1 MHKLYE
7 LKETLCKELEEYAK
21 NDQLDMNSLE
31 IIDKLAHSI
40 KNIDK
45 IIYAEEYSGN
55 GGYSNYSN
63 YGGGYS
69 NARGYSNRQYSGEYS
84 GARMGRSSGARRD
97 SMGRYS
103 GGMDMAS
110 ELRRLME
117 EAPDE
122 QSRAELG
129 RMAQRY
135 E

>member
-21 NDQLDMNSLE
+21 ADQLDMNSLE
-31 IIDKLAHSI
+31 IIDKLAHAI

-45 IIYAEEYSGN
+45 IICSEEYSGN
-55 GGYSNYSN
+55 TGYSNYGN

-69 NARGYSNRQYSGEYS
+69 NARGYSNRQYNDYS

-103 GGMDMAS
+103 GGMDMGS

-117 EAPDE
+117 EAPDD
-122 QSRAELG
+122 QSRSELA

>member
-21 NDQLDMNSLE
+21 SDQLDIASLD
-31 IIDKLAHSI
+31 IIDKLSHAI

-45 IIYAEEYSGN
+45 IINAEEMKGYSGDN
-55 GGYSNYSN
+55 
-63 YGGGYS
+63 GGYS
-69 NARGYSNRQYSGEYS
+69 NARGYSGRQYSMNDGYS
-84 GARMGRSSGARRD
+84 NARGRGIGARRD

-103 GGMDMAS
+103 GADMSS

-117 EAPDE
+117 EAPDD
-122 QSRAELG
+122 QTRAELG

>member
-21 NDQLDMNSLE
+21 SDQLDVASLD
-31 IIDKLAHSI
+31 IIDKLSHAI

-45 IIYAEEYSGN
+45 IINAEEMNGYSGYN
-55 GGYSNYSN
+55 
-63 YGGGYS
+63 GGYS
-69 NARGYSNRQYSGEYS
+69 NARGYSGRQYSMNDGYS
-84 GARMGRSSGARRD
+84 NARGRGIGARRD

-103 GGMDMAS
+103 GADMSS

-117 EAPDE
+117 EAPDD
-122 QSRAELG
+122 QTRAELG